1 MPTMIRAPRVHA
13 RLASKIV
20 DDLKRQSIPVDTLLK
35 EAGIRRADLGDPDSR
50 VSYASVIAL
59 MERAARLER
68 RCHITGR

>member
-20 DDLKRQSIPVDTLLK
+20 DDLKRQNFPVDALLK

-50 VSYASVIAL
+50 VSYACRH
-59 MERAARLER
+59 RA
-68 RCHITGR
+68 